1 MQHTKLLKYI
11 LHPARELA
19 AAGDALASV
28 WPSDVGAQQYVEH
41 IVKVYD
47 GPQRHAV
54 QLCATHLAHPKQVA
68 SECAGKRQLPITLI
82 QGPPGTGKTHTVLGI
97 LNTWH
102 LIQFQ
107 RYYDALMQLM
117 KAEAFGQERAALV
130 SIEGM
135 DELLERLFVAVPGK
149 AQRPRILVCAPS
161 NAATDELL
169 ERILREGFRDRGS
182 KVYRPQL
189 LRVGAEEAL
198 SEEAKRVWLES
209 QVGWAGRPGSVAVC
223 VCVCV
228 ARRALCCAAVL
239 LCATPAV
246 ECFASCALC
255 CADTCCAYMLQ
266 PASLF
271 TAAASML
278 LSTA

>member
-102 LIQFQ
+102 LIQYQ

-117 KAEAFGQERAALV
+117 KAEAFGQEGASLV

-209 QVGWAGRPGSVAVC
+209 QVRGRRGG
-223 VCVCV
+223 
-228 ARRALCCAAVL
+228 LCCCCECCQTCCHVCSP
-239 LCATPAV
+239 LCSRADVCHACCRV
-246 ECFASCALC
+246 LC
-255 CADTCCAYMLQ
+255 CMMPRHQRGMHAC
-266 PASLF
+266 SSRE
-271 TAAASML
+271 AASML
-278 LSTA
+278 SSTI